1 MKGKGWAW
9 FRRPPHLVLLLAVL
23 CASVCLAVGFI
34 RSPRLYPVDH
44 GQYDRMLA
52 DCGLTW
58 TEEDL
63 AAGDLQYVTIGVQAV
78 YGILQNGV
86 EQAQI
91 AAHTGI
97 FLRPRVVQEAF
108 VLLLQLLCKSLDL
121 RQILILNIL
130 DNSVGV
136 RMLLQLTVRGELNH
150 LLDLRGIVLV

>member
-63 AAGDLQYVTIGVQAV
+63 AAGDLQYVRPVTRFAYTRFPWAQ
-78 YGILQNGV
+78 LLSPLHLV
-86 EQAQI
+86 EKCLTA
-91 AAHTGI
+91 
-97 FLRPRVVQEAF
+97 
-108 VLLLQLLCKSLDL
+108 LLQ
-121 RQILILNIL
+121 
-130 DNSVGV
+130 G
-136 RMLLQLTVRGELNH
+136 
-150 LLDLRGIVLV
+150 VLVG